1 MSIVFIISAP
11 SGAGKTTLVDRLL
24 ELDDRL
30 LFSISYTTRAP
41 RGAEREGESYHFISR
56 AEFEERVRRREF
68 LEWAEVH
75 GNYYGTHRSYLD
87 RAAAAGLDLVLDI
100 DVQGARQLK
109 ETISDSV
116 SIFILVPS
124 PKILEERLRKRA
136 EDSEDVIRRRLRQAA
151 VEVNEYRAYD
161 YIVVNEEAGA
171 AAAQLA
177 AIVKAERN
185 RRERMEERIRPIVE
199 SFGAI
204 SRPWS
209 ISND

>member
-30 LFSISYTTRAP
+30 LFSISYTTRLP
-41 RGAEREGESYHFISR
+41 RGSEREGESYHFISR
-56 AEFEERVRRREF
+56 AEFEERVRRGEF

-87 RAAAAGLDLVLDI
+87 RAISEDVDLVLDI
-100 DVQGARQLK
+100 DVQGARQLR
-109 ETISDSV
+109 ETIPDSV

-124 PKILEERLRKRA
+124 PRTLEERLRKRA
-136 EDSEDVIRRRLRQAA
+136 EDSEEVVQRRLRQAA
-151 VEVNEYRAYD
+151 VEVQEYRAYD
-161 YIVVNEEAGA
+161 YVVVNEEAGM
-171 AAAQLA
+171 AAAQLG
-177 AIVKAERN
+177 AIVKAERS
-185 RRERMEERIRPIVE
+185 RRERMEKRIRHIVE

-204 SRPWS
+204 S
-209 ISND
+209 

>member
-56 AEFEERVRRREF
+56 AEFQECVRRGEF

-75 GNYYGTHRSYLD
+75 GNWYGTHRSYLD
-87 RAAAAGLDLVLDI
+87 RAAAAGFDLVLDI

-109 ETISDSV
+109 ETIPDSV

-151 VEVNEYRAYD
+151 VEVNEYRVYD
-161 YIVVNEEAGA
+161 YIVINEEAGA

-204 SRPWS
+204 SPTMEHFE
-209 ISND
+209 